1 MEIIVQSK
9 NSLFQQKF
17 HKKLYHFNRN
27 SQLRSVTQKNDPIGL
42 PESES
47 DNKIRLWLHPKTS
60 DSLRLRLRNPG
71 HNTSVFLVL
80 FFIPARW
87 HAAENRS
94 STCWIAYWADA
105 SSTQSPEKS
114 NGLFMQFPTVT
125 PSSISLWLS
134 IAVVLNRERAL
145 QGASIN
151 FQGGAS
157 PYAPYRMDSLI
168 IKFTNK

>member
-1 MEIIVQSK
+1 MEIMVQSK

-17 HKKLYHFNRN
+17 HKKLRHFNRN

-47 DNKIRLWLHPKTS
+47 DNKIRLWLHTKTS

-94 STCWIAYWADA
+94 SACWKAYWADA
-105 SSTQSPEKS
+105 GSTQPPEKS
-114 NGLFMQFPTVT
+114 NGLFLQFPTVT
-125 PSSISLWLS
+125 PSSTWLWLS
-134 IAVVLNRERAL
+134 IAVVLNRECAL
-145 QGASIN
+145 QGGVN
-151 FQGGAS
+151 
-157 PYAPYRMDSLI
+157 
-168 IKFTNK
+168 KFPRGREPLCALQNG